1 MIHVERPLGRA
12 LVRAAT
18 APSISRMP
26 RVCWKMEQRG
36 FPLHNPWNG
45 RRYLLSQA
53 VTRRLDTMV
62 ARHVELLKQMEENP
76 EESYTYGKEL
86 ASLAQAVS
94 LHERKEAILAEE
106 KSIQE
111 LLEECGD
118 DEDMKKECMETLEQ
132 CKEDMEA
139 LNRKMRTAV
148 LPKDEDDTRSNAIIE
163 IRAGTGGDEA
173 GLFASELRDTYEKT
187 AKAMNFSCETLSESR
202 TDIGGIKETVISV
215 SARGFGGAGAD
226 LDADD
231 DDDFQSSV
239 GPYGFLRY
247 ESGVHRVQRVPVNDT
262 RIHTSACSVAVLP
275 LLEESGNAEE
285 LLPMSELKIETMR
298 SSGAGGQHVNTTD
311 SAVRIT
317 HIPTGIT
324 ASIQDQRS
332 QHKNKDKALK
342 LIAARVRDLQREE
355 ESQKRGAARSS
366 LMGGGDRSERIR
378 TYNYP
383 QDRIT
388 DHRCKHSTHG
398 ISKILEG
405 GSDDGL
411 VSTFFP
417 LLRDMVREEKMT
429 ELEEE
434 ELRS

>member
-1 MIHVERPLGRA
+1 
-12 LVRAAT
+12 
-18 APSISRMP
+18 
-26 RVCWKMEQRG
+26 
-36 FPLHNPWNG
+36 
-45 RRYLLSQA
+45 
-53 VTRRLDTMV
+53 MV
-62 ARHVELLKQMEENP
+62 GRHVELLHQMEENP

-106 KSIQE
+106 KSIEE

-132 CKEDMEA
+132 CKADME
-139 LNRKMRTAV
+139 LVNRKIQTVV
-148 LPKDEDDTRSNAIIE
+148 LPKDEDDTRSNAIVE

-173 GLFASELRDTYEKT
+173 GLFASELRDAYAKT
-187 AKAMNFSCETLSESR
+187 AKGMNFSCETLSEST

-215 SARGFGGAGAD
+215 SAKGFGGAGAD
-226 LDADD
+226 MDEDD
-231 DDDFQSSV
+231 DDDFRSSV

-275 LLEESGNAEE
+275 LLLESGNSEE

-298 SSGAGGQHVNTTD
+298 SSGAGGQHVCDYVNTTD

-342 LIAARVRDLQREE
+342 LIAARVRDREREE
-355 ESQKRGAARSS
+355 EERKLGATRSS

-383 QDRIT
+383 QDRVT
-388 DHRCKHSTHG
+388 
-398 ISKILEG
+398 EG

-417 LLRDMVREEKMT
+417 YLRDMVREEKMN

-434 ELRS
+434 ELRNSE